1 MPEYYTAYNDRYLQV
16 HARNLQWA
24 DSAPSPIV
32 AETMEKYGVGENA
45 AILEL
50 GCGEGRDAAYLLEQ
64 RYNVLATDVSPEA
77 IRYCREQFPDYAE
90 HFQVLD
96 CVAGTL
102 DAKFDFIYA
111 VAVVH
116 MLVEDNDRARFYGFL
131 REHLNPGSVALV
143 CSMGDGEMTCR
154 TDPSR
159 AFALQERAH
168 SQTGQTLS
176 IAATTCRM
184 VSADEFRR
192 EIKDSGLRIRE
203 AGLTESVPGFSSML
217 YAVVDT
223 KQ

>member
-16 HARNLQWA
+16 HAQNLQWA

-32 AETMEKYGVGENA
+32 AEVLAKYGIGQGSK
-45 AILEL
+45 ILEL
-50 GCGEGRDAAYLLEQ
+50 GCGEGRDAVYLLKQ
-64 RYNVLATDVSPEA
+64 GYDVLATDVSLEA
-77 IRYCREQFPDYAE
+77 IRYCREQFPDCAE

-102 DAKFDFIYA
+102 GAKFDFIYA

-116 MLVEDNDRARFYGFL
+116 MLVEDHDRAGFYGFL
-131 REHLNPGSVALV
+131 REHLKPGGMALI

-154 TDPSR
+154 TDPSQ
-159 AFALQERAH
+159 AFTLQERQH

-184 VSADEFRR
+184 VSADEFRQ
-192 EIKDSGLRIRE
+192 EIEVGGLRIRE
-203 AGLTESVPGFSSML
+203 SGLTETVPGFSSML
-217 YAVVDT
+217 YAIMEP
-223 KQ
+223 K